1 VTAPTELDR
10 YTLVLLRRPSDAPD
24 LPEAELDRLQE
35 AHLAHLDSLR
45 EHGLLVAG
53 PFLGQED
60 DSLRGMCLFHGP
72 AEQVRELMA
81 ADPSVQAGR
90 LRPDVLTWLT
100 RKGALRLGE
109 SGSS

>member
-1 VTAPTELDR
+1 VTAPTEFDR

-24 LPEAELDRLQE
+24 LPGAELDRLQE

-45 EHGLLVAG
+45 EQGLLVSG
-53 PFLGQED
+53 PFLDQADE
-60 DSLRGMCLFHGP
+60 SLRGMCLFRGP
-72 AEQVRELMA
+72 IGEVRELMA

-90 LRPDVLTWLT
+90 LRPDALTWLT

>member
-24 LPEAELDRLQE
+24 IPEAELDRLQE

-53 PFLGQED
+53 PFLEQVGLE
-60 DSLRGMCLFHGP
+60 HV
-72 AEQVRELMA
+72 AEQVVVAVPGA
-81 ADPSVQAGR
+81 AVVERDEEEVRAVQHLEHR
-90 LRPDVLTWLT
+90 LAAAPTC
-100 RKGALRLGE
+100 G
-109 SGSS
+109 